1 MSFSFLLRRNGA
13 TVPDY
18 QIRAGRIVLST
29 GADAARDRIYTAL
42 ETDVGEWY
50 LDVTKGIPYTGENGI
65 LGGKRSEAEVG
76 AIYRR
81 RILLCPEVGRV
92 NSLEITQDANRHV
105 DVSGDVKLEMDD
117 GSSETIQVSNQ

>member
-1 MSFSFLLRRNGA
+1 MSFSFLLRRNGT

-29 GADAARDRIYTAL
+29 SADAARDRIYTAL

-76 AIYRR
+76 ALYRR

-105 DVSGDVKLEMDD
+105 DVSGDVILEMDD

>member
-1 MSFSFLLRRNGA
+1 MSFSFLLQRNGA

-18 QIRAGRIVLST
+18 QIRAGRIVISS

-42 ETDVGEWY
+42 ETDVGEWF

-92 NSLEITQDANRHV
+92 NSLEINQDANRHV
-105 DVSGDVKLEMDD
+105 DVSGDVRLEMDD
-117 GSSETIQVSNQ
+117 GSSEIIKVSNQ

>member
-1 MSFSFLLRRNGA
+1 MSFSFLLRRDGVTN
-13 TVPDY
+13 PDY
-18 QIRAGRIVLST
+18 QIRAGRIVLSA

-42 ETDVGEWY
+42 ETDVGEWF

-92 NSLEITQDANRHV
+92 NSLEITQDAMRHV
-105 DVSGDVKLEMDD
+105 DVQGEVLLDMED

>member
-1 MSFSFLLRRNGA
+1 MSFSFLLRRDGVTN
-13 TVPDY
+13 PDF

-29 GADAARDRIYTAL
+29 GADAARDRIFTAL
-42 ETDVGEWY
+42 STDVGEWF

-76 AIYRR
+76 ALYRR

-92 NSLEITQDANRHV
+92 NSLDINQDPNRHV
-105 DVSGDVKLEMDD
+105 DVFGDVKLDMAD
-117 GSSETIQVSNQ
+117 GSSETIQVSN